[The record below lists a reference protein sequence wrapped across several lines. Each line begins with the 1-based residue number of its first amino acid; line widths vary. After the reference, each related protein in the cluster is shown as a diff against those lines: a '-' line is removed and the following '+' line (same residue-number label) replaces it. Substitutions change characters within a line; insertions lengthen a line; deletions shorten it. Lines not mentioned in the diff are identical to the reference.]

1 MVIDYI
7 EKCEMG
13 FELVGVTITSH
24 RVLSLIASLVVGF
37 IFAFGSTIANAL
49 DPSAADGATP
59 TADELSALLGTRVTL
74 HPVVSSRTLQGLILD
89 SISAKAPREGLH
101 FAIAHSSRDPNSTVP
116 LPPTMAGDIDH
127 HFLAVWHTRLDG
139 PATVS

>member
-59 TADELSALLGTRVTL
+59 TADELLKWCGAVAAT
-74 HPVVSSRTLQGLILD
+74 
-89 SISAKAPREGLH
+89 
-101 FAIAHSSRDPNSTVP
+101 AHNAT
-116 LPPTMAGDIDH
+116 AGGSG
-127 HFLAVWHTRLDG
+127 LAVAG
-139 PATVS
+139 